1 MPHAEA
7 MPQPQHT
14 PHHADTATCHILFT
28 SDTHGCL
35 TPTDYATGS
44 AGAACLA
51 DFSGELTAMRAEG
64 PTLFL
69 DGGDTLQGTPLLR
82 YWLMERDGVAADT
95 VGKRCASVGD
105 TEMGRCEAAD
115 GKKTEP
121 EVLGATAGRG
131 DTAADAWIEP
141 ETTDAAEPTPHPH
154 PTLDRHADEARAAR
168 SAVNGP
174 QFANPVAT
182 AFGALGLDAFT
193 LGNHDFNYGRDVLA
207 DHVRAMSKAGAV
219 CVCANVHDERGEL
232 MIRPHVI
239 LERGGLRIGITG
251 VVTDHVTVWEAP
263 EHLADLVIGDA
274 LTAAR
279 EQAAILR
286 DTCDITCCLY
296 HGGFE
301 EDLASGRLLSSTT
314 ENRACAMARELDF
327 DVLLTGHQHK
337 PVAQVRFGNT
347 LAAQPPANAL
357 RAVRVD
363 VQVDLVHGD
372 ACGDGTPLA
381 SDGAHAVHGQTASS
395 HGPNPATVHTAS
407 RLVSP
412 CAHTRSP
419 QGIASLNAL
428 APLDTACASWL
439 NAEVGTLAH
448 ACPAQDKLTAA
459 LGGDAL
465 ADLINEAQLD
475 ATGALIS
482 CTSLG
487 NDPVGLPCV
496 VTRRDI
502 CAAYRFMNT
511 LMVIEVTPAQLKQA
525 LERCAA
531 YLELDEAGAPHI
543 SRAFLE
549 PKVEHY
555 NYDFYR
561 GVSYTV
567 DLARPVGER
576 VLRMTLADGRPLPDR
591 FALALNDYRAS
602 GTGGYEVFADCPLLS
617 TAPNAV
623 PVVLEHYIARR
634 PGCSAQPCG
643 GVSWSW

>member
-251 VVTDHVTVWEAP
+251 VPGAGKSTFIEAVGNMVTSLRHKLAVLAIDPSSERSGGSILGDKTRMESICHNPDVFIRPSPSAGSLGGVARKTRETIVLCEA
-263 EHLADLVIGDA
+263 AG
-274 LTAAR
+274 
-279 EQAAILR
+279 
-286 DTCDITCCLY
+286 
-296 HGGFE
+296 
-301 EDLASGRLLSSTT
+301 
-314 ENRACAMARELDF
+314 F
-327 DVLLTGHQHK
+327 DVIFIETVGVGQSETAVHSMVDMFMLLQISGAGDELQGIKRGIMEMADTMVITKADGEN
-337 PVAQVRFGNT
+337 VRKAE
-347 LAAQPPANAL
+347 LARTQFQGAL
-357 RAVRVD
+357 RLFPLPESGWRPKVYTCSAV
-363 VQVDLVHGD
+363 
-372 ACGDGTPLA
+372 AGTGLQEVWKGVEEFL
-381 SDGAHAVHGQTASS
+381 DHIHANGYFQHNRNRQNKYWMYET
-395 HGPNPATVHTAS
+395 
-407 RLVSP
+407 
-412 CAHTRSP
+412 
-419 QGIASLNAL
+419 
-428 APLDTACASWL
+428 
-439 NAEVGTLAH
+439 
-448 ACPAQDKLTAA
+448 
-459 LGGDAL
+459 
-465 ADLINEAQLD
+465 INEALRGSFYRD
-475 ATGALIS
+475 PAVEARIGEYEKRVLEDRIS
-482 CTSLG
+482 SF
-487 NDPVGLPCV
+487 V
-496 VTRRDI
+496 
-502 CAAYRFMNT
+502 AAKE
-511 LMVIEVTPAQLKQA
+511 L
-525 LERCAA
+525 
-531 YLELDEAGAPHI
+531 LELYFKE
-543 SRAFLE
+543 L
-549 PKVEHY
+549 K
-555 NYDFYR
+555 
-561 GVSYTV
+561 
-567 DLARPVGER
+567 
-576 VLRMTLADGRPLPDR
+576 
-591 FALALNDYRAS
+591 
-602 GTGGYEVFADCPLLS
+602 
-617 TAPNAV
+617 
-623 PVVLEHYIARR
+623 
-634 PGCSAQPCG
+634 
-643 GVSWSW
+643 